1 MRLSGESNRQH
12 YRVLVCS
19 AILLCTPAG
28 AEVTGISDEC
38 DRCHGAGG
46 VSTES
51 DVPSIAGISPF
62 ILEEYMF
69 EYRDSART
77 CRESKYRT
85 GDLEQPATDMC
96 AVADGLSESDVTA
109 IAEFYGGEE
118 FVAAQQ
124 EFDAEKALAGTKV
137 HKKLC
142 EKCHSDGGS
151 YADDDASILAGQW
164 TPYLEQ
170 ALADQISG
178 DRTMLDEKMREKT
191 DQLSEDD
198 RESLLHFYGSQQ

>member
-1 MRLSGESNRQH
+1 MRLSSKSNRQH
-12 YRVLVCS
+12 YAFVCNV
-19 AILLCTPAG
+19 ILLCTSAG
-28 AEVTGISDEC
+28 AEVTDIAGEC

-69 EYRDSART
+69 EYRDGARA

-96 AVADGLSESDVTA
+96 VVADDLSESDVTA
-109 IAEFYGGEE
+109 IADFYGSKK
-118 FVAAQQ
+118 FIAAQQ
-124 EFDAEKALAGTKV
+124 EFDADKAVAGAKV

-142 EKCHSDGGS
+142 RKCHADGGS

-164 TPYLEQ
+164 MPYLEQ
-170 ALADQISG
+170 ALVDQISG

-198 RESLLHFYGSQQ
+198 KESLLHFYGSQQ